1 MILQGK
7 KQATI
12 ILPDPSFWNM
22 IGREERIEIQNIYK
36 VFCPTI
42 LGAELSEGSDSLFND
57 NFEVVT
63 VHPWHTLA
71 KIELMGGSVEN
82 PENFAIETIGNIRQQ
97 TLELPD
103 LIAAFDNSDR
113 YASGIN
119 PILTDRQHNP
129 LVGFAN
135 SDYERLE
142 WSQFIE
148 RVQNVTRGT
157 MFYEIARLID
167 PSETNLVIRS
177 NFRTAF
183 ENLLSRY
190 RTSHPVDN
198 FEKAFDFALF
208 MLEGRF
214 WDVCNGVLI
223 PMLESVTLDIEFN
236 RTYWDESRNEANND
250 ASNLFPY
257 TWYVMQIYIARYIYQ
272 IENRYNKTI
281 EATDIEYLYYLY
293 FSNVLFVS
301 SDKQHERYITESGL
315 FSPRNYGSFIYVPR
329 KEHNPDEYDRCMRYI
344 KSKTQF

>member
-1 MILQGK
+1 MI
-7 KQATI
+7 
-12 ILPDPSFWNM
+12 S
-22 IGREERIEIQNIYK
+22 REERIEIQNIYK
-36 VFCPTI
+36 GFCPTI

-63 VHPWHTLA
+63 VYPWQTLA

-82 PENFAIETIGNIRQQ
+82 PENLSIETIGNIRQQ
-97 TLELPD
+97 TLGLPD
-103 LIAAFDNSDR
+103 IIAAFDDSDR
-113 YASGIN
+113 YASRMN
-119 PILTDRQHNP
+119 PILNDRQHNS

-142 WSQFIE
+142 WSQFIQ

-167 PSETNLVIRS
+167 PSETNSVIRN
-177 NFRTAF
+177 NFRIAF
-183 ENLLSRY
+183 ENLLSQY

-198 FEKAFDFALF
+198 FEKAFYFALF
-208 MLEGRF
+208 WLEGQF
-214 WDVCNGVLI
+214 WDICNRIFI
-223 PMLESVTLDIEFN
+223 PVIESVTSDGIEFN
-236 RTYWDESRNEANND
+236 RTYWNESRDEANND
-250 ASNLFPY
+250 APNLFPY
-257 TWYVMQIYIARYIYQ
+257 TWYVMQIYIARHIYQ
-272 IENRYNKTI
+272 TENRYNRTI

-315 FSPRNYGSFIYVPR
+315 FNSRNYGSFIYVPR